1 MSKKMP
7 PRNDKRFLTKDK
19 LFNMSIGELRN
30 YHEVLAD
37 KYKKSSGKMKS
48 SYKKQASIVK
58 EIIDIKTGIKP
69 VQDRKKSW
77 IHNKGCVIPLCVFII
92 SIVVVSLVSMISC

>member
-1 MSKKMP
+1 MSKKLP
-7 PRNDKRFLTKDK
+7 TRNDKRFLTKDK

-48 SYKKQASIVK
+48 SYKKQASIVE
-58 EIIDIKTGIKP
+58 EIIDIKTGVNP
-69 VQDRKKSW
+69 VQKEQNSW
-77 IHNKGCVIPLCVFII
+77 IHNKGCIIPLFVFII
-92 SIVVVSLVSMISC
+92 SFAIIAFVSTMII